1 MYKDAGKKGD
11 ESLDNPEPEIKNPL
25 KVGNISKF
33 LKVKGIEN
41 YKVNG
46 K

>member
-1 MYKDAGKKGD
+1 MDKDAGKNWA
-11 ESLDNPEPEIKNPL
+11 ESLDNPEPEIENPL
-25 KVGNISKF
+25 KVGNISRF